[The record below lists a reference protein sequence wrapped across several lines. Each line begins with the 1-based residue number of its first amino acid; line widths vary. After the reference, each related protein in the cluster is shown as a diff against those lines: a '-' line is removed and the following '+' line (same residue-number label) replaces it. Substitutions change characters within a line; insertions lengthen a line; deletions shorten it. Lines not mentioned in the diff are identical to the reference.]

1 MEMSHVHT
9 WLVPHQKYTSTCNV
23 FQSILSHVGRELTW
37 VRVDWATSWVE
48 TCFFW
53 QSVMTHSP
61 GSIWAEC
68 THSTFC
74 ILVGLFLFFQM
85 VYIHIS
91 KYNVKVNIAVKRRVN
106 LTCTINLLVITVIT
120 LHLLLN
126 MLKAELYSCFI
137 ALKNLGM
144 HTIKGKYKE
153 KKQLCYFIASVNING

>member
-1 MEMSHVHT
+1 MIGTPSEIYINSQCV
-9 WLVPHQKYTSTCNV
+9 LVNTVPCWSW
-23 FQSILSHVGRELTW
+23 IDLG
-37 VRVDWATSWVE
+37 TSWLGYE
-48 TCFFW
+48 LSRNLFFW
-53 QSVMTHSP
+53 QSVMTNSP

-106 LTCTINLLVITVIT
+106 LTCTINILVITVIT

-126 MLKAELYSCFI
+126 MLKAELYNCFI

-144 HTIKGKYKE
+144 HTIIGKYKE
-153 KKQLCYFIASVNING
+153 KKQLGYFIASVNING

>member
-1 MEMSHVHT
+1 MIGTPSEIYINSQCV
-9 WLVPHQKYTSTCNV
+9 LVNTVPCWSW
-23 FQSILSHVGRELTW
+23 IDLG
-37 VRVDWATSWVE
+37 TSWLGYE
-48 TCFFW
+48 LSRNLFFW
-53 QSVMTHSP
+53 QSVMTNSP

>member
-1 MEMSHVHT
+1 MIGTPSEIYINSQCV
-9 WLVPHQKYTSTCNV
+9 LVNTVPCWSW
-23 FQSILSHVGRELTW
+23 IDLG
-37 VRVDWATSWVE
+37 TSWLGYE
-48 TCFFW
+48 LSRNLFFW
-53 QSVMTHSP
+53 QSVMTNSP

-106 LTCTINLLVITVIT
+106 LTCTIN
-120 LHLLLN
+120 
-126 MLKAELYSCFI
+126 MLKAELYNCFI

-144 HTIKGKYKE
+144 HTIIGKYKE
-153 KKQLCYFIASVNING
+153 KKQLGYFIASVNING